1 MRALTASKAQLIGN
15 QDLKATFTMSTELLA
30 YVRVEENAGV
40 RAGEN
45 CDSTSPQRAQG
56 TSACEFTQR
65 VVAELPFLRRAVRRW
80 HRVGIDAEDL
90 VQDTLLKALANGHQ
104 WEEGTNLR
112 AWLFT
117 IMRNRFFGGQ
127 ALSVRTHT
135 AMQSYADLNPKPPLD
150 CQESRLLL
158 RDVKRVID
166 RLPRT
171 QRIAL
176 QLVGAEGR
184 SHEAVAEVL
193 EISVGAVRCHLAR
206 ARKQLR
212 KAVYTVEHTSPLA
225 PKDGV
230 RR

>member
-1 MRALTASKAQLIGN
+1 
-15 QDLKATFTMSTELLA
+15 MSAELLV
-30 YVRVEENAGV
+30 YVRAEENAGD
-40 RAGEN
+40 RTGEN
-45 CDSTSPQRAQG
+45 YDSTSPHLVQA
-56 TSACEFTQR
+56 TPVCEFSQR
-65 VVAELPFLRRAVRRW
+65 VLAELPFLRRAVRRW

-90 VQDTLLKALANGHQ
+90 VQDTLLKALANAHQ

-117 IMRNRFFGGQ
+117 IMRNRFLGGQ

-135 AMQSYADLNPKPPLD
+135 AMHSYADLNPKPPLD
-150 CQESRLLL
+150 CQEARLLL

-212 KAVYTVEHTSPLA
+212 KAVYTVEYTSPLA
-225 PKDGV
+225 SKDGA